1 MAVRLNPPPADA
13 IELDSRDIYK
23 EFRIRGYDYG
33 QVGGHEIRPKFKWPG
48 SFSKV

>member
-1 MAVRLNPPPADA
+1 MPPPADA

-33 QVGGHEIRPKFKWPG
+33 QVRLTKNIDSH
-48 SFSKV
+48 SV